1 MSADSSRVEIGTRR
15 SSLHHHPTTWLLC
28 GDQRRRRRSWV
39 LDIVKLLQLK
49 RPSSS
54 SESKD

>member
-28 GDQRRRRRSWV
+28 GDQRRRRSSWV
-39 LDIVKLLQLK
+39 LDIVKLLQLQ